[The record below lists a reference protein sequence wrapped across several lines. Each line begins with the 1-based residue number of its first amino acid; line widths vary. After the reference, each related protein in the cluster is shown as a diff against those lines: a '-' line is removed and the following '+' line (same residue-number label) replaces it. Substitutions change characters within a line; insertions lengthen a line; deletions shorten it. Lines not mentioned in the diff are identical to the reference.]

1 MKLLLS
7 GIMRGGIPFIILG
20 SIAFVLNAQNKFQEA
35 KGTFFTALILLFVGV
50 TTVIYEIDQW
60 SFVKQSLIHFLI
72 MVITVYPVLL
82 LSGWF
87 PLNNLKDALLI
98 FFYFAI
104 VGLVIWSVLAV
115 VFKIIQS

>member
-20 SIAFVLNAQNKFQEA
+20 SIAFMLSTQNKFQEA
-35 KGTFFTALILLFVGV
+35 KGTFCMALILLFVGV

-60 SFVKQSLIHFLI
+60 SFAKQSLIHFLL
-72 MVITVYPVLL
+72 MFITVYPVLL

-98 FFYFAI
+98 FLYFAF
-104 VGLVIWSVLAV
+104 VGLLIWSVLAV